1 MCIIPNDIKCVGK
14 SHFQTSLIE
23 MHIDTTIL
31 AGNLVICMKSLSQYV
46 FEQTIPLLAIYA
58 STNN

>member
-1 MCIIPNDIKCVGK
+1 MCIIPNDIECVGK

-31 AGNLVICMKSLSQYV
+31 AGNLAICMKSLSQYV